1 MRCLTPALVLPL
13 LLIAGGSTAA
23 AGSASPHD
31 LTLPCTASDAFLSV
45 APGDAARPRGP
56 ALDSARVLA
65 TAPSRQQRSGDGAG
79 ESDSRSGACDDAQ
92 AGAANAA
99 ERACDGPF
107 AVDRCRCERDEG
119 DPDDPDDDV
128 WSCTAFWRCTN

>member
-1 MRCLTPALVLPL
+1 MRCRTPALVLPFV
-13 LLIAGGSTAA
+13 LIAGGSAAA
-23 AGSASPHD
+23 AGSAIPHD
-31 LTLPCTASDAFLSV
+31 LTLPCTTSDALLSV
-45 APGDAARPRGP
+45 ATVDAARPRGH
-56 ALDSARVLA
+56 ALDPVRVLV
-65 TAPSRQQRSGDGAG
+65 TAPSRQQRSGDGTG

-99 ERACDGPF
+99 ERACEGPF
-107 AVDRCRCERDEG
+107 TVDRCRCERDDG